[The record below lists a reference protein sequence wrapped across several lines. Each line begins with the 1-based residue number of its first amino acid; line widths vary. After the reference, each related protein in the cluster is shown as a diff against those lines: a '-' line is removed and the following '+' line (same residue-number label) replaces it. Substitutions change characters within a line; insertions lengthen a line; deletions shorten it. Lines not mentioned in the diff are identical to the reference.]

1 MAVTDDIEKLSD
13 VVDARRF
20 EYADDKSYKFW
31 TIALEGRLLITRF
44 GRIGS
49 TGQEREVL
57 LSTPTAAKRDYLKRI
72 DRKLKAGYQEKIP
85 TEKQRLTSDD
95 VWARL
100 EEHEPF
106 LQAILETPDDV
117 DGFAI
122 YADWLAE
129 QQDPLGEFTHLQLA
143 LEDPSL
149 PMYRRPKIENSA
161 KSLQQKH
168 ARRWLGTLAR
178 WLMDGGLASHW
189 YRFDRGQLAAI
200 HCQVL
205 DLQFAD
211 ALRRS
216 PHCRMLRELAVCSS
230 EQLSHDI
237 QIDGQAYRSGQD
249 YGFAT
254 LLGADFSNLREFTVG
269 VIPDEWLARTQKFSN
284 VTSMIELIESMPRL
298 ESLTMAVAVDWRRLL
313 ALPLTNLRSLRLSM
327 EERDL
332 PSLSA
337 SEIMPRL
344 QVFGIQ
350 GRLSNRMIEQLI
362 EIPGFA
368 QLSEF
373 SCSEVSTVSVRVK
386 EQLQETGVVLRI
398 ITMEQ

>member
-1 MAVTDDIEKLSD
+1 MTDDIEKLPD
-13 VVDARRF
+13 FVDARRF

-31 TIALEGRLLITRF
+31 TIALDGRLLTTRF
-44 GRIGS
+44 GRIGG

-57 LSTPTAAKRDYLKRI
+57 LRTPAAAKRDYLRRI

-85 TEKQRLTSDD
+85 SEKKRLTSDE

-106 LQAILETPDDV
+106 LQAILESPDDV
-117 DGFAI
+117 GGFAI
-122 YADWLAE
+122 YADWLVE
-129 QQDPLGEFTHLQLA
+129 QQDPLGEFTHLQLG

-149 PMYRRPKIENSA
+149 PMYRRPKVENAA

-168 ARRWLGTLAR
+168 VRRWLGTLAP

-205 DLQFAD
+205 GLQFAD

-230 EQLSHDI
+230 ERLTHDI
-237 QIDGQAYRSGQD
+237 RVDGQVYRSGHD
-249 YGFAT
+249 YGVAT

-269 VIPDEWLARTQKFSN
+269 VIPDEWLARNQEFSN
-284 VTSMIELIESMPRL
+284 VTSVIELIESMPRL
-298 ESLTMAVAVDWRRLL
+298 ESLTVAVAVDWGRLL
-313 ALPLTNLRSLRLSM
+313 GLPLPNLHSLRLSI
-327 EERDL
+327 EEGDL
-332 PSLSA
+332 PKLRA
-337 SEIMPRL
+337 SGIMPRL
-344 QVFGIQ
+344 QEFGIQ
-350 GRLSNRMIEQLI
+350 GRLTNRMIEQLI
-362 EIPGFA
+362 EIPGFT

-373 SCSEVSTVSVRVK
+373 SCSEVSTVSVRAK
-386 EQLQETGVVLRI
+386 EQLQETGVVLRV
-398 ITMEQ
+398 ITVEQ